1 MSIIEINGKLKNLI
15 YLDSSSMY
23 KTDGSLL
30 SLGSPILAGE
40 AGIFN
45 QYFLIMLIKQ
55 NTVVIYCEWYIIALK
70 YLQCI

>member
-15 YLDSSSMY
+15 YPDSSSIY